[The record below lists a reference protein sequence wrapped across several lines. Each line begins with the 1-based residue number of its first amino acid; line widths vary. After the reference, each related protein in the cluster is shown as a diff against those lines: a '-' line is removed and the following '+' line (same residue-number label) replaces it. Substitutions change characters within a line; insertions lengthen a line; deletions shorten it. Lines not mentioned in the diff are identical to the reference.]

1 MNRHGRLMA
10 KIGAVLALSV
20 LAEILIDDGKGAVV
34 GGFAFAWTTALLL
47 TRRAI
52 WKARSARLALIS
64 GFKCGEIDAVA
75 IQRSATDSVLRAPR
89 AKREMPLRARDADA
103 IVAQSREVGLEHQM
117 TIFLSG
123 VPGELVRAAFD
134 RAGGN
139 EIASGKFASPE
150 SSAALAANGFGW
162 FMDRPTALPAFP
174 GTDDLDWP
182 ATRVDLERE
191 MRFPWS
197 GGRHP

>member
-1 MNRHGRLMA
+1 
-10 KIGAVLALSV
+10 
-20 LAEILIDDGKGAVV
+20 
-34 GGFAFAWTTALLL
+34 
-47 TRRAI
+47 
-52 WKARSARLALIS
+52 
-64 GFKCGEIDAVA
+64 
-75 IQRSATDSVLRAPR
+75 
-89 AKREMPLRARDADA
+89 
-103 IVAQSREVGLEHQM
+103 M

-139 EIASGKFASPE
+139 EFASGKFASPE
-150 SSAALAANGFGW
+150 SSAASAANGFGW

-191 MRFPWS
+191 MRFP
-197 GGRHP
+197 

>member
-1 MNRHGRLMA
+1 
-10 KIGAVLALSV
+10 
-20 LAEILIDDGKGAVV
+20 
-34 GGFAFAWTTALLL
+34 
-47 TRRAI
+47 
-52 WKARSARLALIS
+52 
-64 GFKCGEIDAVA
+64 
-75 IQRSATDSVLRAPR
+75 
-89 AKREMPLRARDADA
+89 
-103 IVAQSREVGLEHQM
+103 M

-174 GTDDLDWP
+174 VQTISTGRRPASTLNEKCVFHGQVAGTL
-182 ATRVDLERE
+182 
-191 MRFPWS
+191 
-197 GGRHP
+197 G